1 MALLT
6 EKWPAHTATC
16 SKWRLEAKHGY
27 IRNAEKNQWQ
37 PIAAMIHLGA
47 VWCHVAGNHERKQNV
62 TQFVCWGR
70 WCVCAV
76 RHLCYRVT
84 FSQWAS
90 IWYVAWWQTNLSN
103 MCACVGGLWK
113 TIRLVAHEKQMT
125 SFVCCCLSNN
135 DPLWLIH
142 SPKGFL
148 EKFDWTEW
156 KADDTDHPQWRIFI
170 FRYLLNPISIATW
183 VLFLCF
189 RPSFFTDI
197 IILYWAI

>member
-1 MALLT
+1 MALLI

-27 IRNAEKNQWQ
+27 IRNGKKTQWQ
-37 PIAAMIHLGA
+37 PITAMIHLRA
-47 VWCHVAGNHERKQNV
+47 VWCHVAGKHNWKQNV

-125 SFVCCCLSNN
+125 SFVCCCLSDN

-148 EKFDWTEW
+148 EKFDCELNGRQTTLITLS
-156 KADDTDHPQWRIFI
+156 DT
-170 FRYLLNPISIATW
+170 YLYLDIRSTLS
-183 VLFLCF
+183 VLQLGSYFCTLGHH
-189 RPSFFTDI
+189 S
-197 IILYWAI
+197 